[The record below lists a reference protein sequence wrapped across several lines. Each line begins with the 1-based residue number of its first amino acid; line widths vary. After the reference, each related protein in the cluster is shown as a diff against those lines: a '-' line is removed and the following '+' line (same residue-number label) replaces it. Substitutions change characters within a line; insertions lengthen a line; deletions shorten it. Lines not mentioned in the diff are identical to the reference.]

1 MSSMNL
7 PFIGRTLAVTT
18 SPDPT
23 LVGLSG
29 TVVGESR
36 RTLTLDGGG
45 EPKML
50 AKNVLGVTLAR
61 QAEEIQGAMVTQRPE
76 DRIHRNYRRN

>member
-1 MSSMNL
+1 MQSMRL

-18 SPDPT
+18 SPDRT
-23 LVGLSG
+23 LLGVTG

-36 RTLTLDGGG
+36 RTLTLDVGG
-45 EPKML
+45 ETKML
-50 AKNVLGVTLAR
+50 AKNVIGFTLD
-61 QAEEIQGAMVTQRPE
+61 QEVEEIQGAMVTQRPE

>member
-36 RTLTLDGGG
+36 RTLTLDVGG
-45 EPKML
+45 ETKML
-50 AKNVLGVTLAR
+50 AKNVIGFTLDR